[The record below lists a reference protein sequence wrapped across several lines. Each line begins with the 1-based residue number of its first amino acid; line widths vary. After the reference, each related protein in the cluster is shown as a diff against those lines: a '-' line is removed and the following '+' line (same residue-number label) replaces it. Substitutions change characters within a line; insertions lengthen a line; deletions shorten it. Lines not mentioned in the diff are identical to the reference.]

1 MKNRKT
7 KKQTNKQTHIISTP
21 DYYWSCI
28 QVVTFETESR
38 QYTFKT
44 AVQEELE
51 TLVKL
56 IEQQK
61 NKSV

>member
-1 MKNRKT
+1 MK
-7 KKQTNKQTHIISTP
+7 
-21 DYYWSCI
+21 
-28 QVVTFETESR
+28 VVTFETENR